1 MFASSVQL
9 KTGLQLGQWTHPSI
23 YNVFL
28 GDAQIHGMGIRSDM
42 DDIRNHL
49 GICPQSNIL
58 IDRMT
63 VKEHLHFFIRLK
75 GIWNWFEAKKKVQ
88 KMLVDTKLEDKVNT
102 LSTQLSGGMKRRLS
116 VGLALIGDTK
126 IIILDEPTSG

>member
-1 MFASSVQL
+1 
-9 KTGLQLGQWTHPSI
+9 
-23 YNVFL
+23 
-28 GDAQIHGMGIRSDM
+28 MGIHNNM
-42 DDIRNHL
+42 DSIRNQL

-75 GIWNWFEAKKKVQ
+75 GIWNWTQANKQVH

-102 LSTQLSGGMKRRLS
+102 LTTQLSGGMKRRLS

-126 IIILDEPTSG
+126 VIILDEPTSG